1 MMTDL
6 AEGRGAP
13 VPDGPRDRDL
23 QPYRRHGCSSKVSD
37 MEIDRS
43 GMEVL
48 SRDASLRLLEKVPV
62 GRVVVSE
69 HALPVAFPVNFALLD
84 GDIVFRTST
93 GSKLGA
99 AVHKAVL
106 AFEAD
111 SIDPDLCAGWS
122 VLVQG
127 WASLMTRRDELL
139 RAEALGLHSWAPG
152 CPGHFVRIHSE
163 MVTGRRLVGARA
175 ETFAGVGCG

>member
-1 MMTDL
+1 M
-6 AEGRGAP
+6 
-13 VPDGPRDRDL
+13 
-23 QPYRRHGCSSKVSD
+23 VSG
-37 MEIDRS
+37 MEIDHS

-48 SRDASLRLLEKVPV
+48 SREASIRLLASVPV

-84 GDIVFRTST
+84 GDVVFRTST

-111 SIDPDLCAGWS
+111 CIDPDLCTEWS

-127 WASLMTRRDELL
+127 WASLVTRPDDLIRV
-139 RAEALGLHSWAPG
+139 EALCLHSWAPTTR
-152 CPGHFVRIHSE
+152 GHFVRIHSE
-163 MVTGRRLVGARA
+163 MVSGRRLLGAQA
-175 ETFAGVGCG
+175 GTLAGVGCG

>member
-1 MMTDL
+1 M
-6 AEGRGAP
+6 
-13 VPDGPRDRDL
+13 
-23 QPYRRHGCSSKVSD
+23 VSR
-37 MEIDRS
+37 MEIDHS
-43 GMEVL
+43 GMEAL
-48 SRDASLRLLEKVPV
+48 SREASLRLLETVPV

-111 SIDPDLCAGWS
+111 RIDPGLCRGWS

-127 WASLMTRRDELL
+127 WASLITRPDELA
-139 RAEALGLHSWAPG
+139 RAEALGLQSWAPG
-152 CPGHFVRIHSE
+152 TRGHFVRIHSE
-163 MVTGRRLVGARA
+163 MVSGRRLRGAQA
-175 ETFAGVGCG
+175 NSFAGVGCG

>member
-1 MMTDL
+1 MMADRVV
-6 AEGRGAP
+6 GRGAGRTTFP
-13 VPDGPRDRDL
+13 IGDF
-23 QPYRRHGCSSKVSD
+23 QPYSAAGHSAIVSC

-48 SRDASLRLLEKVPV
+48 SREASLRLLREVPI

-69 HALPVAFPVNFALLD
+69 RALPVAFPVNFAMLD
-84 GDIVFRTST
+84 DDIVFRTST

-99 AVHKAVL
+99 AVHREVL

-111 SIDPDLCAGWS
+111 RIDADRGIGWS

-127 WASLMTRRDELL
+127 WAELL
-139 RAEALGLHSWAPG
+139 TRPDDLARAEVLGLASWAPG
-152 CPGHFVRIHSE
+152 LRAHYVRIHAE
-163 MVTGRRLVGARA
+163 MISGRRLIASTVVLAGAA
-175 ETFAGVGCG
+175 

>member
-1 MMTDL
+1 MVF
-6 AEGRGAP
+6 RI
-13 VPDGPRDRDL
+13 
-23 QPYRRHGCSSKVSD
+23 
-37 MEIDRS
+37 EIDLN

-48 SRDASLRLLEKVPV
+48 SREASIRLLEGVPV

-69 HALPVAFPVNFALLD
+69 HALPVAFAVNFAVLD

-106 AFEAD
+106 AFQAD
-111 SIDPDLCAGWS
+111 STDRDLGSGWT

-127 WASLMTRRDELL
+127 
-139 RAEALGLHSWAPG
+139 
-152 CPGHFVRIHSE
+152 
-163 MVTGRRLVGARA
+163 
-175 ETFAGVGCG
+175 

>member
-1 MMTDL
+1 
-6 AEGRGAP
+6 
-13 VPDGPRDRDL
+13 
-23 QPYRRHGCSSKVSD
+23 

-48 SRDASLRLLEKVPV
+48 SRETSLRLLEGVPV

-69 HALPVAFPVNFALLD
+69 HALPVAFPVNFALLG

-99 AVHKAVL
+99 AMNRAVV

-111 SIDPDLCAGWS
+111 CIDPDTCSGWS

-127 WASLMTRRDELL
+127 WASLLTRPDELGV
-139 RAEALGLHSWAPG
+139 AEALGLHSWAPG
-152 CPGHFVRIHSE
+152 TRGYFVRIHAE
-163 MVTGRRLVGARA
+163 MVSGRRLLGAPVGA
-175 ETFAGVGCG
+175 FAGVGCG

>member
-1 MMTDL
+1 
-6 AEGRGAP
+6 
-13 VPDGPRDRDL
+13 
-23 QPYRRHGCSSKVSD
+23 
-37 MEIDRS
+37 MEIDRR

-48 SRDASLRLLEKVPV
+48 ARDVALRLLETVPV

-84 GDIVFRTST
+84 GDVIFRTST

-111 SIDPDLCAGWS
+111 RIDPDLCRGWS
-122 VLVQG
+122 VLIQG
-127 WASLMTRRDELL
+127 WASLITRPDELA
-139 RAEALGLHSWAPG
+139 RAEALGLHSWAPTTR
-152 CPGHFVRIHSE
+152 GHFVRIHSE
-163 MVTGRRLVGARA
+163 MVSGRRLLGA
-175 ETFAGVGCG
+175 EAGALAGAA

>member
-1 MMTDL
+1 MVT
-6 AEGRGAP
+6 G
-13 VPDGPRDRDL
+13 
-23 QPYRRHGCSSKVSD
+23 

-48 SRDASLRLLEKVPV
+48 SREASLRLLREVPI

-69 HALPVAFPVNFALLD
+69 RALPVAFPVNFAMLD

-99 AVHKAVL
+99 AVHREVL
-106 AFEAD
+106 AFQAD
-111 SIDPDLCAGWS
+111 RIDADRGTGWS

-127 WASLMTRRDELL
+127 WAELL
-139 RAEALGLHSWAPG
+139 TRPDDLARVEVLGLASWAPG
-152 CPGHFVRIHSE
+152 LRAHYVRIHAE
-163 MVTGRRLVGARA
+163 MISGRRLITGAA
-175 ETFAGVGCG
+175 VLAGAA

>member
-1 MMTDL
+1 
-6 AEGRGAP
+6 
-13 VPDGPRDRDL
+13 
-23 QPYRRHGCSSKVSD
+23 

-48 SRDASLRLLEKVPV
+48 SREASLRLLEGVPV

-111 SIDPDLCAGWS
+111 SIDPDLCTGWS
-122 VLVQG
+122 VLVKG
-127 WASLMTRRDELL
+127 RAREVTAAEEERRLL
-139 RAEALGLHSWAPG
+139 RLDLSYWSVGPKPRWI
-152 CPGHFVRIHSE
+152 RIE
-163 MVTGRRLVGARA
+163 PDEVTGRRIFQPGPSDRS
-175 ETFAGVGCG
+175 

>member
-1 MMTDL
+1 MMTDP
-6 AEGRGAP
+6 AKGCAAA
-13 VPDGPRDRDL
+13 VPDGPLTRDL
-23 QPYRRHGCSSKVSD
+23 QPYQVWAGSAMVSG

-48 SRDASLRLLEKVPV
+48 SREASLRLLRGVPV

-69 HALPVAFPVNFALLD
+69 HALPVAFPVNFALLG

-111 SIDPDLCAGWS
+111 SIDPDLCSGWS

-127 WASLMTRRDELL
+127 WASLLTRPDELV

-152 CPGHFVRIHSE
+152 TRGHFVRIHSE
-163 MVTGRRLVGARA
+163 MISGRRLLGAQA
-175 ETFAGVGCG
+175 FAGVGCG

>member
-1 MMTDL
+1 
-6 AEGRGAP
+6 
-13 VPDGPRDRDL
+13 
-23 QPYRRHGCSSKVSD
+23 

-48 SRDASLRLLEKVPV
+48 SRETSLRLLAGVPV

-69 HALPVAFPVNFALLD
+69 RALPMAFPVNFAILD

-99 AVHKAVL
+99 AVQKEVL

-111 SIDPDLCAGWS
+111 CIDPDLRAGWS

-127 WASLMTRRDELL
+127 WASLITRPDELA
-139 RAEALGLHSWAPG
+139 RADALGLHSWAPTTR
-152 CPGHFVRIHSE
+152 GHFVRIHTE
-163 MVTGRRLVGARA
+163 MVSGRRLLGAQA
-175 ETFAGVGCG
+175 DSFAGVGCG

>member
-1 MMTDL
+1 M
-6 AEGRGAP
+6 
-13 VPDGPRDRDL
+13 
-23 QPYRRHGCSSKVSD
+23 VSG
-37 MEIDRS
+37 MEIDHS

-48 SRDASLRLLEKVPV
+48 SREASLRLLEGVPV

-69 HALPVAFPVNFALLD
+69 HALPVAFPVNFAVLD

-111 SIDPDLCAGWS
+111 RIDPDLRRGWS

-127 WASLMTRRDELL
+127 WASLITRPDELA
-139 RAEALGLHSWAPG
+139 RVEALGLQSWAPETRR
-152 CPGHFVRIHSE
+152 HYVRIHSE
-163 MVTGRRLVGARA
+163 MVSGRRLLDVQAG
-175 ETFAGVGCG
+175 TFAGVGCG